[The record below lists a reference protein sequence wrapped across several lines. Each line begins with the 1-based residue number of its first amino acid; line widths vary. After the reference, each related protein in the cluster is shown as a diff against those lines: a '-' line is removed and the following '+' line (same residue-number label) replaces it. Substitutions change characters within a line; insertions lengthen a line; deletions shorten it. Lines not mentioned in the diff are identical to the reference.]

1 MNREE
6 FYNEGNKVL
15 TDAEYNVIYGI
26 FEDAEE
32 TCDSVSAN
40 LREAITGVMAKLYQK
55 TSATELATEHF
66 ILKSKPNQ
74 YIWLIDEVRV
84 IEPRVDSTEETPLD
98 DIESLD
104 KLMDIV
110 NEII

>member
-1 MNREE
+1 MDRQE
-6 FYNEGNKVL
+6 FYKEGSKVL
-15 TDAEYNVIYGI
+15 TDAEYKVIYGI

-55 TSATELATEHF
+55 TSATELVTEHF

-84 IEPRVDSTEETPLD
+84 IEPQVDSTEETPLD

>member
-1 MNREE
+1 MDRQE
-6 FYNEGNKVL
+6 FYKEGSKVL
-15 TDAEYNVIYGI
+15 TDAEYKVIYGA

-32 TCDSVSAN
+32 TCNNVSAN
-40 LREAITGVMAKLYQK
+40 LREAITGVMAKLLEK
-55 TSATELATEHF
+55 RGSRELTTEHF
-66 ILKSKPNQ
+66 IITNRNNV
-74 YIWLIDEVRV
+74 VRV

>member
-1 MNREE
+1 MDRQE
-6 FYNEGNKVL
+6 FYKEGNKVL
-15 TDAEYNVIYGI
+15 TDAEYKVIYGA
-26 FEDAEE
+26 FEDAEQ
-32 TCDSVSAN
+32 TCDDVSAN
-40 LREAITGVMAKLYQK
+40 LREAITGVMQKLWEK
-55 TSATELATEHF
+55 RSATELVTEHF

-84 IEPRVDSTEETPLD
+84 IEPQVDSTEETPLD
-98 DIESLD
+98 DIESVD